1 MTDDEISASIC
12 SVVGFPADLIPNDM
26 EIAIYRA
33 GMREAARI
41 ALRGLLLTTE
51 RDGCLGY
58 NATIYAISGAIER
71 AAGGEG

>member
-33 GMREAARI
+33 GMREAAKI
-41 ALRGLLLTTE
+41 ARMYE
-51 RDGCLGY
+51 WSR
-58 NATIYAISGAIER
+58 AAAVHIER
-71 AAGGEG
+71 SAGGEG

>member
-41 ALRGLLLTTE
+41 ARLYEWSRP
-51 RDGCLGY
+51 
-58 NATIYAISGAIER
+58 ASAAIER